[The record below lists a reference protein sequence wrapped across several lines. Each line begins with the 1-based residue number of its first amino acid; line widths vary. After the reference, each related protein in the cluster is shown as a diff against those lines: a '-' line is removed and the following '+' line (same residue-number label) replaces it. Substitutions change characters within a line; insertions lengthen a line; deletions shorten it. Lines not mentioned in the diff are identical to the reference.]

1 MRARKQCSLV
11 KEKNMFENDTN
22 SILELIDAINEVED
36 ESFTEEAAGII
47 IDASLKRFE
56 KELTPD
62 NIKKMYVEAV
72 SRGMTKDDII
82 AGRNDV
88 KEKVD
93 AIVNEAGF
101 TNVYKTQVLSAIL
114 NALVSLYDKVI
125 ERFGN
130 YVTTVYF
137 EKTIDTAKLPT
148 YAHEEDACCDVY
160 CPEEVVVPAG
170 ARGFKVNTGL
180 KAAIPMDY
188 ELLVRARSGIS
199 MKTPL
204 RISNGQGTI
213 DENYLGPICVLFDNI
228 SNEDY
233 TINVNDRIA
242 QLALKPVYRFK
253 SEFVDSVEDIKTSTR
268 GEGGFGSSVNA
279 NDTSRL

>member
-114 NALVSLYDKVI
+114 NALVDLYDKVI

-160 CPEEVVVPAG
+160 CPEEVVIPAG

>member
-1 MRARKQCSLV
+1 MRARKQGSLV

-72 SRGMTKDDII
+72 SRGMTTDDII

-93 AIVNEAGF
+93 AIVNESGF

-160 CPEEVVVPAG
+160 CPEEVVIPAG

>member
-160 CPEEVVVPAG
+160 CPEEVVIPAG

>member
-160 CPEEVVVPAG
+160 CPEEVVIPAG
-170 ARGFKVNTGL
+170 ARGFKVNIGL

>member
-1 MRARKQCSLV
+1 
-11 KEKNMFENDTN
+11 MFENDTN

-36 ESFTEEAAGII
+36 ESFTEEAAGLI

-160 CPEEVVVPAG
+160 CPEEVVIPAG
-170 ARGFKVNTGL
+170 ARGFKVNIGL

>member
-160 CPEEVVVPAG
+160 CPEEVVIPAG
-170 ARGFKVNTGL
+170 ARGFKVNIGL

-268 GEGGFGSSVNA
+268 GEGGFGSSVNV

>member
-1 MRARKQCSLV
+1 MV

-36 ESFTEEAAGII
+36 ESFTEEAAGLI

-62 NIKKMYVEAV
+62 SIKKMYVEAV

-160 CPEEVVVPAG
+160 CPEEVVIPAG

>member
-72 SRGMTKDDII
+72 SRGMTKADII

-93 AIVNEAGF
+93 EIVNEAGF

-160 CPEEVVVPAG
+160 CPEEVVIPAG
-170 ARGFKVNTGL
+170 ARGFKVNIGL

>member
-1 MRARKQCSLV
+1 MRARKHCSLV

-160 CPEEVVVPAG
+160 CPEEVVIPAG

-279 NDTSRL
+279 NDTSRI

>member
-160 CPEEVVVPAG
+160 CPEEVIIPAG
-170 ARGFKVNTGL
+170 ARGFKVNIGL

>member
-1 MRARKQCSLV
+1 
-11 KEKNMFENDTN
+11 MFEDDN
-22 SILELIDAINEVED
+22 SQVILDLIDALDSIED
-36 ESFTEEAAGII
+36 ENFTKEAAELLT
-47 IDASLKRFE
+47 DVTLKRFNE
-56 KELTPD
+56 ELTPE
-62 NIKKMYVEAV
+62 NIKKAYRGAIVK
-72 SRGMTKDDII
+72 GMTKEDVI
-82 AGRNDV
+82 AARNDI
-88 KEKVD
+88 KDKVD
-93 AIVNEAGF
+93 EIVEEAGF
-101 TNVYKTQVLSAIL
+101 ANVYKTQVLNDIL
-114 NALVSLYDKVI
+114 GALVSLYDKVI

-160 CPEEVVVPAG
+160 CPEEVVIPAG
-170 ARGFKVNTGL
+170 TRGFKVNTGL

-213 DENYLGPICVLFDNI
+213 DESYLGPICVLFDNI

-253 SEFVDSVEDIKTSTR
+253 SEFVNSVEDIKTSTR
-268 GEGGFGSSVNA
+268 GEGGFGSSVNV